1 MTDFIYPTSVQLMQ
15 IAQTLTPRLQEGR
28 AGFNLFP
35 MVDVDAHLLEWEQLD
50 NYVGLQQVRGLNGE
64 PSRVK
69 PTGSKRYMME
79 PGVYGEFGLIDE
91 LELTT
96 RRQIGSFESPI
107 NISDLV
113 LARQNQLLAR
123 RLDRI
128 ELIIWTLLTTG
139 TFSVAD
145 GPTVLHTDS
154 YTFQSFDAST
164 GWGTA
169 ASSTPLADLRSVQ
182 LKSRGYSVNFGSSAT
197 AYMNRTTFNQMLSN
211 TNASDLGGRKAAF
224 GESVNGPD
232 AVNRILSQDDLPSIE
247 IYDQGYLDS
256 TGTFQLFI
264 PNGFIVVVGAR
275 PAGQRVG
282 EYRFTR
288 NANNPNMAPGT
299 YMKVIDRGNEQ
310 VPRSI
315 EVHDGHNGGP
325 VIFFPSAIVLMDV
338 T

>member
-1 MTDFIYPTSVQLMQ
+1 MTDFIYPSSVQLTQ
-15 IAQTLTPRLQEGR
+15 IAQILEPRLQIGR
-28 AGFNLFP
+28 VGFEIFP
-35 MVDVDAHLLEWEQLD
+35 MRTVDAHLLQWEQMD
-50 NYVGLQQVRGLNGE
+50 NFIGLQQVRGLNGD
-64 PSRVK
+64 PNRVK
-69 PTGSKRYMME
+69 PVGMKRYMME
-79 PGVYGEFGLIDE
+79 PGIYGEYGLIDE
-91 LELTT
+91 HELTV
-96 RRQIGSFESPI
+96 RRPMGDFTGQI
-107 NISDLV
+107 NITDLV

-123 RLDRI
+123 RLDRV

-145 GPTVLHTDS
+145 GAATLHTDS
-154 YTFQSFDAST
+154 YTFQSFDASV

-169 ASSTPLADLRSVQ
+169 ATSTPLADLRAVQ
-182 LKSRGYSVNFGSSAT
+182 LKSRGYSVDFGSAAK
-197 AYMNRTTFNQMLSN
+197 AYMNRTTFNQLLSN

-224 GESVNGPD
+224 GESINGPD
-232 AVNRILSQDDLPSIE
+232 GVNRVLAADDLPGIV

-275 PAGQRVG
+275 PSGQVVG
-282 EYRFTR
+282 EYRMTR
-288 NANNPNMAPGT
+288 NANNPNLAPGA
-299 YMKVIDRGNEQ
+299 YMKVIDRGVDT

-325 VIFFPSAIVLMDV
+325 VIFFPSAIVVMDV